1 VFSLYYQNGRF
12 CLRIVCLLLFYQ
24 FNNWIRKFILVLSF
38 FLCKLNFFKKK
49 CLFRIYKLA
58 VIACKFVCNIFF
70 KWILRKKLLLSI
82 KEKALNFNLY
92 FKQRFLRRNN
102 VNYSTVYMSGNEW
115 CSIISQTSY
124 WSFFLCKLNF
134 FKKKCLFPIYKLAV
148 IACKFVCNIF
158 F

>member
-1 VFSLYYQNGRF
+1 M
-12 CLRIVCLLLFYQ
+12 
-24 FNNWIRKFILVLSF
+24 LVLSF

-58 VIACKFVCNIFF
+58 VIACKFVCNVFL

-115 CSIISQTSY
+115 CGISDIIFEQNWFSIHWVFFALFEGVWKTSTLT
-124 WSFFLCKLNF
+124 LCSLNY
-134 FKKKCLFPIYKLAV
+134 FKYL
-148 IACKFVCNIF
+148 
-158 F
+158 